1 MKTNSLM
8 GLSDF
13 LVNFISREFV
23 WLYLP
28 DVYVYMCTFFI
39 VCLCLFDVVRCEVSS
54 YYFYFEFVYCCL
66 FDVIVVVCVYIKSM
80 SCGFCVKTLP
90 S

>member
-54 YYFYFEFVYCCL
+54 YYFILSSY
-66 FDVIVVVCVYIKSM
+66 IVAFLMLLLLYV
-80 SCGFCVKTLP
+80 FTLRV
-90 S
+90 

>member
-23 WLYLP
+23 WLYIP
-28 DVYVYMCTFFI
+28 DLDVYMCTFFI
-39 VCLCLFDVVRCEVSS
+39 VCLCLFDVV
-54 YYFYFEFVYCCL
+54 
-66 FDVIVVVCVYIKSM
+66 
-80 SCGFCVKTLP
+80 
-90 S
+90 